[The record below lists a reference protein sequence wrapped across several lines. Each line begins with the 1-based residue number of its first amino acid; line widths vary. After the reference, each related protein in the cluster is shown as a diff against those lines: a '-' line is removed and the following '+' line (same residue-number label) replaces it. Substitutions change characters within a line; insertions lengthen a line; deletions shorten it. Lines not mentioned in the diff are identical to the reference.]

1 MLPVN
6 ITDEHCTKF
15 ICVVDVAETEIHST
29 SLDICQYRRIPGGLL
44 VTHLARNVVVRDL
57 LNLTVA
63 AGGNLVK
70 LVHRDFQVNTHGA
83 DNTSSTNGAA
93 QGQLRADDVDLL
105 ADLDEDIALAKTDT
119 VRVLFVERL
128 AGFMVAEVDISISG
142 RINVDLLDST
152 AVNQRQHLGGGS
164 PARRQSG
171 EDDAS
176 HLRSCKCQCHYSNQA
191 LRLECLTRLVS
202 RSRGTPRFESNQI
215 LAILVFDSGDTRM
228 STSCRTVFI

>member
-1 MLPVN
+1 MKARGELARILPILDVAVLPLN
-6 ITDEHCTKF
+6 ITNEHCTEF
-15 ICVVDVAETEIHST
+15 IRVVDAAETEIHCT
-29 SLDICQYRRIPGGLL
+29 S
-44 VTHLARNVVVRDL
+44 LARNVVVRDL
-57 LNLTVA
+57 LDLTIA

-70 LVHRDFQVNTHGA
+70 LVHRDLQVNTHGP

-93 QGQLRADDVDLL
+93 QGQLRADDVNLL
-105 ADLDEDIALAKTDT
+105 ADLDVDIALAKADT

-142 RINVDLLDST
+142 RIDVDLLDST
-152 AVNQRQHLGGGS
+152 AVYQRQHLGGDS

-176 HLRSCKCQCHYSNQA
+176 HLR
-191 LRLECLTRLVS
+191 RRLVS
-202 RSRGTPRFESNQI
+202 RSWGTPRLESNQV
-215 LAILVFDSGDTRM
+215 LAILVFDSSDTRM